1 MTSKNGSSTP
11 LGIAPHGDKKS
22 SVDGA
27 YKMKP
32 KKPSEKNNDNGD
44 KKEPKSS

>member
-1 MTSKNGSSTP
+1 MTSENGSSTP
-11 LGIAPHGDKKS
+11 VGVAPHGDKKS

-32 KKPSEKNNDNGD
+32 TKPSDKNNGD
-44 KKEPKSS
+44 DGKKEPKNP

>member
-1 MTSKNGSSTP
+1 MTSKNSNFTP
-11 LGIAPHGDKKS
+11 LGITPHGDKKS

-32 KKPSEKNNDNGD
+32 TKPSEKTNEDGAKN
-44 KKEPKSS
+44 EPKTS